1 MVLLKRLT
9 AVALAVVAS
18 ALLLTAAEPV
28 KQVPTAGKD
37 APDQGPKKAVAV
49 MIPTKD
55 SKVSGIVTFTQT
67 DDGIEVSGEITGLT
81 PGKHGF
87 HVHEFGDISSADGM
101 ATGPHF
107 DPDMTKHHGGPHD
120 AEAQRHGGDL
130 GNIEADD
137 SGKATIKMM
146 DKVIQLH
153 GPHSIIGRGLIVHA
167 KVDDLKTQP
176 SGDAG
181 ARLAQGVIGVAK

>member
-9 AVALAVVAS
+9 VVALAVVAS
-18 ALLLTAAEPV
+18 ALLLTAAEPA
-28 KQVPTAGKD
+28 KQAPSAGKD
-37 APDQGPKKAVAV
+37 APDEGAKKAVAV
-49 MIPTKD
+49 MIATKE
-55 SKVSGIVTFTQT
+55 SKVSGIVTFTQK
-67 DDGIEVSGEITGLT
+67 DDGVEVSGEITGLT

-107 DPDMTKHHGGPHD
+107 DPDMTKHHGGPQDSEH
-120 AEAQRHGGDL
+120 QRHGGDL
-130 GNIEADD
+130 GNIEADAD
-137 SGKATIKMM
+137 GKATIKIM

-167 KVDDLKTQP
+167 KEDDLKSQP
-176 SGDAG
+176 AGDAG

>member
-9 AVALAVVAS
+9 AVALAVAAS
-18 ALLLTAAEPV
+18 ALVLTAAEPV
-28 KQVPTAGKD
+28 KQA
-37 APDQGPKKAVAV
+37 APAKEGADQGPKKAVCV
-49 MIPTKD
+49 LIPTKD

-67 DDGIEVSGEITGLT
+67 DDGVEVSGEITGLT

-87 HVHEFGDISSADGM
+87 HVHEFGDVSSADGM

-120 AEAQRHGGDL
+120 PEKERHAGDL

-137 SGKATIKMM
+137 SGKATIKAM
-146 DKVIQLH
+146 DKDIQLH
-153 GPHSIIGRGLIVHA
+153 GPHSIIGRALIVHA
-167 KVDDLKTQP
+167 KADDLKSQP
-176 SGDAG
+176 AGDAG
-181 ARLAQGVIGVAK
+181 ARIAQGVIGVAK

>member
-9 AVALAVVAS
+9 AVALALAGS
-18 ALLLTAAEPV
+18 ALLLAAAEPV
-28 KQVPTAGKD
+28 KK
-37 APDQGPKKAVAV
+37 APSPGADGADQGPNKAVCV
-49 MIPTKD
+49 LIPTKD
-55 SKVSGIVTFTQT
+55 SKVSGIVTFTQK
-67 DDGIEVSGEITGLT
+67 DGEVEVTGEITGLT

-87 HVHEFGDISSADGM
+87 HVHEFGDVSSADGM

-107 DPDMTKHHGGPHD
+107 DPDMTKHHGGPED
-120 AEAQRHGGDL
+120 AAKERHGGDL

-153 GPHSIIGRGLIVHA
+153 GPHSIIGRALIVHGKA
-167 KVDDLKTQP
+167 DDLKSQP
-176 SGDAG
+176 AGDAG
-181 ARLAQGVIGVAK
+181 PRIAQGVIGMAK